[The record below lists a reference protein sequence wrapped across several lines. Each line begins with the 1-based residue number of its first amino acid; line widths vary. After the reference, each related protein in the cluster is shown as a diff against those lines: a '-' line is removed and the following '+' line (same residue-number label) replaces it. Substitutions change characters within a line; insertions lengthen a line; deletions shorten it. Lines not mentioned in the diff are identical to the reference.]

1 MRELGG
7 LSGSRL
13 RKRDGSRAAAA
24 APYRLRT
31 AGGARRRPNAGPEK
45 SGVRQPPAPEILAA
59 PERSPSPYYP
69 NRSPVWAGP
78 YRKRA
83 HSSLKQNDTTRTL
96 KRTSRLRPPQK
107 NPAYRFSASAAPGP
121 DKETELTPSPIQ
133 NRRNSPVAPGS
144 LRRSLRGF
152 GAGPARGSRRGAA
165 APGRPRPRGTWESLP
180 P

>member
-1 MRELGG
+1 MRGLGG
-7 LSGSRL
+7 RSGSRL
-13 RKRDGSRAAAA
+13 RKRDGSRAA

-45 SGVRQPPAPEILAA
+45 SGVRQPSAPEILAA
-59 PERSPSPYYP
+59 PEHSPSPYYS

-78 YRKRA
+78 YHKRS

-96 KRTSRLRPPQK
+96 KRTSRLRPPPK
-107 NPAYRFSASAAPGP
+107 NPAYRFSASAASGP
-121 DKETELTPSPIQ
+121 DKETELTPSPIH